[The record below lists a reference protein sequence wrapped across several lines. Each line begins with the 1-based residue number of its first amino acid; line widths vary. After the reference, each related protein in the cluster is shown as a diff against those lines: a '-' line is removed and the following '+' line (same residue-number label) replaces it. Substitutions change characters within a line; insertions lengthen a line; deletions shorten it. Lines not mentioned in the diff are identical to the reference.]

1 MYRCSKFVNEVIF
14 FRTKKGM
21 TQADFWAK
29 FGVTQSSGSRI
40 EKTGR
45 MLVPLYM
52 LLRLYCAGVIAD
64 DDLELE
70 FERMGKSA
78 SDRFG

>member
-1 MYRCSKFVNEVIF
+1 MYSCLSFVNEVVV
-14 FRTKKGM
+14 FRTQHCM

-45 MLVPLYM
+45 MLMPLYL

-64 DDLELE
+64 VDLELE
-70 FERMGKSA
+70 LENLSGQLGES
-78 SDRFG
+78 

>member
-1 MYRCSKFVNEVIF
+1 
-14 FRTKKGM
+14 M

-45 MLVPLYM
+45 MLMPLYL

-64 DDLELE
+64 VDLELE
-70 FERMGKSA
+70 LENLSGQL
-78 SDRFG
+78 GEN